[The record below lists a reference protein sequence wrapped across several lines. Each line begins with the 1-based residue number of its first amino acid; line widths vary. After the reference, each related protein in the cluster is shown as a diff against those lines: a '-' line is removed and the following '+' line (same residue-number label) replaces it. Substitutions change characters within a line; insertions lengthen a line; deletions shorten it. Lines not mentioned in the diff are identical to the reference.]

1 MSEDTAV
8 HHVRKTRTGTVLSSK
23 MDKTIVVSVE
33 RRKAHKLYGKIIKLS
48 KKYYVHDEKC
58 EAQEGDF
65 VRIQET
71 RPISKLKSWRLV
83 EVVRKSADN
92 TVETQPETQAEPS
105 A

>member
-1 MSEDTAV
+1 MSEDAAK
-8 HHVRKTRTGTVLSSK
+8 HVRKTRTGTVVSSK

-33 RRKAHKLYGKIIKLS
+33 RRKAHKLYGKVIKRA
-48 KKYYVHDEKC
+48 KKYYAHDEKGT
-58 EAQEGDF
+58 ALEGDF

-83 EVVRKSADN
+83 EVIRRSADN
-92 TVETQPETQAEPS
+92 TVDAQPEAQPEPL

>member
-1 MSEDTAV
+1 MSEDASV

-33 RRKAHKLYGKIIKLS
+33 RRKAHKLYGKIIRRS
-48 KKYYVHDEKC
+48 KKYYVHDEKN
-58 EAQEGDF
+58 EALEGDF

-71 RPISKLKSWRLV
+71 RPISKLKSWRVV
-83 EVVRKSADN
+83 EVIRKSADN
-92 TVETQPETQAEPS
+92 TVEPISEAS

>member
-1 MSEDTAV
+1 MSEDASV
-8 HHVRKTRTGTVLSSK
+8 HHIRKTRTGTVVSTK
-23 MDKTIVVSVE
+23 MSKTIVVSVE
-33 RRKAHKLYGKIIKLS
+33 RRMAHPLYGKVVKRS
-48 KKYYVHDEKC
+48 KKYYVHDERE
-58 EAQEGDF
+58 EAQAGDF

-92 TVETQPETQAEPS
+92 TVS